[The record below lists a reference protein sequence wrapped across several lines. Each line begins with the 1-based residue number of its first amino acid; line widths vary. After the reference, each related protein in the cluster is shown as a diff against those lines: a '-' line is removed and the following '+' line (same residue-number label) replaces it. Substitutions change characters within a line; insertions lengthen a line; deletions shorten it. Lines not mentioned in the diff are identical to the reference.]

1 MRTEY
6 LAAIAI
12 AALTA
17 GAGLAAHSVRGEAD
31 FCSQPSA
38 ASVTAL
44 FTPCLTFD
52 TAMGHTV
59 SKSQAVRMGLLKPDD
74 QPAPDEQPAQP
85 VIRLAD
91 RLAASVDPFLH
102 RSGG

>member
-17 GAGLAAHSVRGEAD
+17 GAGVRGEAD
-31 FCSQPSA
+31 LCSQPSA

-91 RLAASVDPFLH
+91 RLAASVDPFLR

>member
-17 GAGLAAHSVRGEAD
+17 GAGLAAYSVRGEAD
-31 FCSQPSA
+31 LCSQPSA
-38 ASVTAL
+38 ASVTAF

-74 QPAPDEQPAQP
+74 QPAPNEQPAQP

-91 RLAASVDPFLH
+91 RLAASVDPFLR